1 LGIAVKIDDGAKR
14 GADAVLTEILA
25 ALIPGADKILGERF
39 AGEISNWHGQRVGSI
54 AACAEFLGAIR
65 GFAASAPR

>member
-1 LGIAVKIDDGAKR
+1 
-14 GADAVLTEILA
+14 VLTEILA

-54 AACAEFLGAIR
+54 AACAEFSGAIR